1 MKKTGKRI
9 AACLLALALLS
20 PAAVFGILPP
30 EAKPLGDEAYTNV
43 AFTSEANGCYSTQGL
58 GAGEK
63 YLYSVQAGDDDMLS
77 IVHRVDPAT
86 GEDVLMRYNNSR
98 RTYFRDFRH
107 ANDVDV
113 LTLDGTEYL
122 LVIADTKLLML
133 QIDGDSMSNYGAFD
147 ITYNGNPFNPSSL
160 AVYRISAKKV
170 MLLFRHANTLSLGVF
185 DRGATSGTIPVSI
198 AGTIDTAHVPV
209 AGQIVDFDDFTR
221 QGFGYKNGV
230 VFLSLA
236 GCFDD
241 TMLSLSVILC
251 YDVSKFTTDMKPIAD
266 MVYFIDSKKYAA
278 LFELEGCAVMPD
290 GRLYVNANRR
300 VSSYSTN
307 HDGIM
312 RINDLIFGGEGTGA
326 CRHYRLKETAAPEY
340 LAAAANCH
348 SGARYYQSCI
358 ACGAACSGTF
368 EVGEKDA
375 HNHDGGT
382 EARGGVTVCLG
393 CGAPLDGA
401 ETANAGLTQVRRL
414 LAAAGEIVSAMLRG
428 NLALPVPDPGD
439 LWRRAE
445 P

>member
-1 MKKTGKRI
+1 MKKTVKRI
-9 AACLLALALLS
+9 AACVLALALLS
-20 PAAVFGILPP
+20 PAAAFGILPR

-43 AFTSEANGCYSTQGL
+43 AFTYEANGCYSTQGL
-58 GAGEK
+58 AAGEK
-63 YLYSVQAGDDDMLS
+63 YLYSVQAGDDDILS
-77 IVHRVDPAT
+77 VVHRVDPET
-86 GEDVLMRYNNSR
+86 GEDVLMRYNNSK

-107 ANDVDV
+107 ANDVEI
-113 LTLDGTEYL
+113 LTLDGVEYL

-133 QIDGDSMSNYGAFD
+133 KIDGDSMSNFGAFD
-147 ITYNGNPFNPSSL
+147 ITYNGNPFDPSSV

-170 MLLFRHANTLSLGVF
+170 MLLFRHGNTLSLGII

-209 AGQIVDFDDFTR
+209 AGQTVDFDDFTR
-221 QGFGYKNGV
+221 QGFGCKNGV
-230 VFLSLA
+230 VFLPLA

-241 TMLSLSVILC
+241 TTLSLSVILC
-251 YDVSKFTTDMKPIAD
+251 YDVSKFSTDMKPIAD
-266 MVYFIDSKKYAA
+266 MVYFIDSQKYSA

-300 VSSYSTN
+300 VSNNSTN

-312 RINDLIFGGEGTGA
+312 RINDLIFGGEGTGG
-326 CRHYRLKETAAPEY
+326 CRHYRLQEKAAPEY
-340 LAAAANCH
+340 LASAASCC
-348 SGARYYQSCI
+348 SGARYYRSCI

-368 EVGEKDA
+368 EAGARDP

-382 EARGGVTVCLG
+382 EVRGGETVCLG

-401 ETANAGLTQVRRL
+401 DAGLAQARRL
-414 LAAAGEIVSAMLRG
+414 LAAAGEIASAMLRG
-428 NLALPVPDPGD
+428 DLALPVPDAGD